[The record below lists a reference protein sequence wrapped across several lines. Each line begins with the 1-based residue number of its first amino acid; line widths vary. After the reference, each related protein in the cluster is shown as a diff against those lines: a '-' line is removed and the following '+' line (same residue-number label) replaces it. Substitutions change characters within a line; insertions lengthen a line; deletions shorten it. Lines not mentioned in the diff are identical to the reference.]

1 MRPPTN
7 NEEDGDM
14 TVQKISSNSVSITVQ
29 KISSNADKEL
39 KYQCRCS
46 FLEIYNEQITDLLD
60 PNQRKIQRN
69 VFLLWSMKDV
79 KHLLLQGGVN
89 VVMGNASDIGEAL
102 LASPHSVSLELGGN
116 APCIIFD
123 DADLDIDVRG
133 IVIKLHGVL
142 Y

>member
-79 KHLLLQGGVN
+79 KHLLLQGLSNRRTGATSI
-89 VVMGNASDIGEAL
+89 NAEISR
-102 LASPHSVSLELGGN
+102 SHSVFTLW
-116 APCIIFD
+116 
-123 DADLDIDVRG
+123 
-133 IVIKLHGVL
+133 
-142 Y
+142 